1 MDTNPNPSSEH
12 HERIDAYAA
21 LLSAGHMLSR
31 AILALQFANAEPSGE
46 HRQQALDELYRAN
59 DTYINA
65 YAKVYPKG
73 GAR

>member
-1 MDTNPNPSSEH
+1 MDTDMNPPSEH
-12 HERIDAYAA
+12 HERIEAYAA

-59 DTYINA
+59 DMYIDA

-73 GAR
+73 DSQ